1 MKADL
6 WDAIVN
12 CVTFSIQLLA
22 AQVGLLQGLVFWGGW
37 AYLLFGFCLLL

>member
-1 MKADL
+1 VWESVFSWLAISMKADL

-22 AQVGLLQGLVFWGGW
+22 A
-37 AYLLFGFCLLL
+37 